1 MRCER
6 LTTCCI
12 YNMIQP
18 AMKKQQQ
25 IEAKI
30 EKTKAAINGLGRM
43 RPGSLSHQPRARGQQ
58 YCQLSYS
65 HDGKGHTEYV
75 RPDHVAQVERELG
88 NYRRF
93 RELMRKW
100 IGQEIELSKLN
111 RKQD

>member
-1 MRCER
+1 
-6 LTTCCI
+6 
-12 YNMIQP
+12 
-18 AMKKQQQ
+18 MKKQQQ